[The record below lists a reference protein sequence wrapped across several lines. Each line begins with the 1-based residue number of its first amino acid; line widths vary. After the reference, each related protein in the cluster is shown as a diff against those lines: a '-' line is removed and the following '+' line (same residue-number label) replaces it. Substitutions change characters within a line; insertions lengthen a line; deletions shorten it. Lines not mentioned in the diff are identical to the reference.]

1 MATKDDLE
9 RWWAGLSPEERADAI
24 RSGEVGKLRDRLRR
38 SLQKAGL
45 LDPGKREDRDIP
57 GDVSV
62 FLKTRH

>member
-1 MATKDDLE
+1 MAGKEALE

-24 RSGEVGKLRDRLRR
+24 RSRDAGKLSDRLRR

-45 LDPGKREDRDIP
+45 IDPGKREDRDIP
-57 GDVSV
+57 GDVGV

>member
-1 MATKDDLE
+1 MAARDELE

-24 RSGEVGKLRDRLRR
+24 RSRDVGKLSDRLRR
-38 SLQKAGL
+38 SLHTAGL

-57 GDVSV
+57 GDVGV